1 MGFQSS
7 APIISATY
15 FTLSDGKCRIRLKEP
30 TSDSVSRV
38 TKDGNTVHELI
49 YDQFTGIIRDIAI
62 SETDYG
68 MQWRITF
75 LEAPTFY
82 VCTLKYT
89 SNYAKTIIQALC
101 NPSWDASLETT
112 IKPYAF
118 NPKDDASRII
128 TGATVLQR
136 GQKIERPYCSPLNPV
151 DGKITLPELEKVKI
165 RGVEQWDDTKQMD
178 FLVAEFK
185 KKVLTKLQKP
195 SIMPSNTP
203 PQHQLTEEQH
213 DDTLPF

>member
-1 MGFQSS
+1 MGFQTAAPTSS
-7 APIISATY
+7 AIY
-15 FTLSDGKCRIRLKEP
+15 FTLSDGKCRIRLKEA
-30 TSDSVSRV
+30 TDDSVTRV
-38 TKDGNTVHELI
+38 TKDGNTVHERI
-49 YDQFTGIIRDIAI
+49 YDQFTGIIRSIDLHD
-62 SETDYG
+62 TDYG

-75 LEAPTFY
+75 LDAPTFFI
-82 VCTLKYT
+82 CTLKYT

-112 IKPYAF
+112 IKPYSF
-118 NPKDDASRII
+118 HPKDDASRLI

-178 FLVAEFK
+178 FLVNEFK
-185 KKVLTKLQKP
+185 TKVLTKLTSTTNVQA
-195 SIMPSNTP
+195 STP
-203 PQHQLTEEQH
+203 VTEE
-213 DDTLPF
+213 DDNGSLPF